1 MESLFAFAALGLGAI
16 VGSFLNV
23 VIHRLPREESIVFP
37 ASHCPSCGVPIKPY
51 DNIPILNFIWLRARC
66 RNCRQPISFRYP
78 LVELANGLFYLA
90 IFLRTGL
97 SWTFVPAAAVVSM
110 FIVLIY
116 IDADIQML
124 PDVITY
130 PGIVIGGIAGAMAAG
145 AFEPQLMLATDW
157 IDALLGAILGAS
169 IITTIILVYWL
180 IRRIEGMGW
189 GDAKM
194 MAMIGATLGFD
205 GVLPV
210 LLLASVSG
218 AIIGVPMALKH
229 EKGMQVALPFGIFL
243 GLAALG
249 LLFFGPTLWSWYLAL
264 LVR

>member
-37 ASHCPSCGVPIKPY
+37 ASHCPACSVPIRPY
-51 DNIPILNFIWLRARC
+51 DNIPILNFLWLRARC
-66 RNCRQPISFRYP
+66 RNCRAPISFRYP
-78 LVELANGLFYLA
+78 LVELANALFYLA
-90 IFLRTGL
+90 IFLRTGP
-97 SWTFVPAAAVVSM
+97 SPVFVPAAALVSM

-130 PGIVIGGIAGAMAAG
+130 PGIVIGGIAGALGFG
-145 AFEPQLMLATDW
+145 ALAPEMMLAIDW

-210 LLLASVSG
+210 LLIASVTG
-218 AIIGVPMALKH
+218 AMIGVPMALKH